1 MNPHVRKVWPI
12 LLFAVLLNSTCG
24 YAEVDQRSFCVWD
37 PIGTNGPYY
46 SMMKNLQIKASA
58 WGVALQLHSYTDESV
73 AANDFKAGQCDA
85 VALTEIASRSY
96 NAFAGTIG
104 AVGALPTLDEL
115 RSILNILSQPNA
127 ARLMINGPYE
137 VVGILPVGPI
147 YTFVNDRS
155 IDSFKG
161 FQGKKMATFDVDPVQ
176 IDVAR
181 QVGASPVSSS
191 LSRFAGQ
198 FNNGSVDIA
207 FAPATAYMP
216 MELYKGVQ
224 AGGGVIK
231 RPLLQA
237 TLQVLIRREKFPADF
252 GQNARQAY
260 ADMLDRAFQTIESV
274 EADIAKEYWITMSD
288 KASADM
294 DTLFRES
301 RIKLRDEGVYDA
313 KALRL
318 MRKVRCKRNPSNA
331 ECVEVTE

>member
-1 MNPHVRKVWPI
+1 MNSHIRKAWSI
-12 LLFAVLLNSTCG
+12 LLFAALLNPNSG
-24 YAEVDQRSFCVWD
+24 YAEVVQRSFCVWD
-37 PIGTNGPYY
+37 PIGTNGPYF

-58 WGVALQLHSYTDESV
+58 WGVALQLQAYTDEGV
-73 AANDFKAGQCDA
+73 AANDFKTGQCDA
-85 VALTEIASRSY
+85 VALTEIISRSY
-96 NAFAGTIG
+96 NAFAGTVG

-115 RSILNILSQPNA
+115 HIVLNILAQPSA
-127 ARLMINGPYE
+127 AGLMINGPYE
-137 VVGILPVGPI
+137 VAGILPVGPI

-161 FQGKKMATFDVDPVQ
+161 FQGRKMATFDVDPVQ
-176 IDVAR
+176 IEVAR

-216 MELYKGVQ
+216 MELYKGLR

-237 TLQVLIRREKFPADF
+237 TLQVLIHREKFPADF
-252 GQNARQAY
+252 GQNARQVFLG
-260 ADMLDRAFQTIESV
+260 MLDGAFQNIESV
-274 EADIAKEYWITMSD
+274 EIDIAKEHWISVSD
-288 KASADM
+288 KATNEM
-294 DTLFRES
+294 DKLFRES
-301 RIKLRDEGVYDA
+301 RIKLRDKGVYDA

-331 ECVEVTE
+331 ECVEETE